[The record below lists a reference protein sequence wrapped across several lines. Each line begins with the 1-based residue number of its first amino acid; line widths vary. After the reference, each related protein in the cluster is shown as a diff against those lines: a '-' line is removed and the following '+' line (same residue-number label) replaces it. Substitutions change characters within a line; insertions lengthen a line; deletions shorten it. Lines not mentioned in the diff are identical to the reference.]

1 MTSIQHDYRQ
11 AIREKLR
18 QRDASAVDQEFM
30 INLFDSVVEIIDVD
44 ENFTSEDMIRIRE
57 EISAKLLSN
66 QHLLKVLRQQA
77 AELDTLRRLS
87 LHFSSSL
94 NLTTIL
100 NTLVSDVVELIEE
113 PRTAHIFLY
122 LEEKDLIQFGA
133 ARDEEGPK
141 EKSYAEPRKNGL
153 TYQVA
158 RTGKQ
163 IIVPD
168 MSNHPIYEDAPKDWC
183 GSILGIPLKVE
194 DSVVGVMNISRSI
207 TGDFSQ
213 HDLRLLELLA
223 EQAAIAISN
232 ARIHAKVSKQAK
244 SDTLTGLPNRRALDE
259 RLEQE
264 IIAAYR
270 TGHPF
275 ATVMMDLD
283 GFKVVN
289 DTYGHPVGDLVLN
302 AVFNYLALGLRSSD
316 FLARYGGDELTLV
329 LPQSDMLSTKLVTDK
344 LMEQLQKF
352 SFTLPDGSKLKISM
366 SGGIALHPI
375 HGQTASQLL
384 RAADAA
390 LYNAKKHQRGSFS
403 IATRPTEEIAE

>member
-1 MTSIQHDYRQ
+1 MISMQHENKP
-11 AIREKLR
+11 AIREILR
-18 QRDASAVDQEFM
+18 QRGASAVDQEFI
-30 INLFDSVVEIIDVD
+30 INLFDSVLETIDVD
-44 ENFTSEDMIRIRE
+44 ENFPSEDMIRIRE

-66 QHLLKVLRQQA
+66 QHLLIVLRQQT

-94 NLTTIL
+94 NLSTIL
-100 NTLVSDVVELIEE
+100 NTVVSDAVELLEN

-122 LEEKDLIQFGA
+122 DEEKDLLQFGA

-141 EKSYAEPRKNGL
+141 EKSYSEPRKNGL

-158 RTGKQ
+158 RTGKP
-163 IIVPD
+163 IIIPD
-168 MSNHPIYEDAPKDWC
+168 MRKHPIYEGAPKEWG

-194 DSVVGVMNISRSI
+194 DSVVGVMNISRST
-207 TGDFSQ
+207 TGEFSKP
-213 HDLRLLELLA
+213 DLRLLELLA
-223 EQAAIAISN
+223 EQAAISISN

-264 IIAAYR
+264 ILASHR

-302 AVFNYLALGLRSSD
+302 ALFNYLALGLRSSD

-344 LMEQLQKF
+344 MIEQLHKF
-352 SFTLPDGSKLKISM
+352 SYTLPDGSNLKISM
-366 SGGIALHPI
+366 SGGIALYPI
-375 HGQTASQLL
+375 HGNTASQLL
-384 RAADAA
+384 RAADSA
-390 LYNAKKHQRGSFS
+390 LYSAKKHQRGSFS
-403 IATRPTEEIAE
+403 IASRPTEEIA